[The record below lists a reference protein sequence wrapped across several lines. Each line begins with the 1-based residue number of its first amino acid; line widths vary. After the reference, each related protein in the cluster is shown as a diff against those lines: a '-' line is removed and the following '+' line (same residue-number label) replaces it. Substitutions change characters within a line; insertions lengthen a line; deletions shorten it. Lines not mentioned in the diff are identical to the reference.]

1 MAKMTA
7 SDIAI
12 EALKKIETHEKDCG
26 ERWAEATT
34 ELKYIK
40 KTLEAHGK
48 RWEKTAWLLIGTVG
62 VSIVILL
69 LD

>member
-1 MAKMTA
+1 MPKMTA

-12 EALKKIETHEKDCG
+12 QALKKIERHEKDCG

-40 KTLEAHGK
+40 KTLNEHGK
-48 RWEKTAWLLIGTVG
+48 RWEKTAWVLISTVG
-62 VSIVILL
+62 VSVIILL